1 MVNRSTNLTSAFMKQ
16 GKCDSSFPTLDGSC
30 NHPTEAGRSM
40 QAYKET
46 MQNSFDFFV
55 CLNIIFSIKLVQKEK
70 FFQFFLLQFFVY
82 GN

>member
-40 QAYKET
+40 QAYKE
-46 MQNSFDFFV
+46 MMRNSIDFLYYIF
-55 CLNIIFSIKLVQKEK
+55 NII
-70 FFQFFLLQFFVY
+70 
-82 GN
+82 